1 MVEQKTT
8 TVVNPPT
15 QPKATTMNTEDTK
28 IEELAAQADNLIRSA
43 QASTDKPKGKVGRPR
58 KTPADKKAPKVE
70 GVPHIRRAEKS
81 AAKLPALSEAANEVL
96 SLALGLSHEDLNAVM
111 AHVNHK
117 VRMKTL
123 QDAVQLRSSAA
134 ITAGMT
140 VRIMSGRH
148 AGKVAK
154 VKEVKRIRCHV
165 TLVGGAEDR
174 VIYLFTSE
182 VEPVEAETVSAE
194 TEALKQAV

>member
-1 MVEQKTT
+1 MVEQLTT

-15 QPKATTMNTEDTK
+15 QPKVTIMNTEDTK

-58 KTPADKKAPKVE
+58 KNPADKKVTKAE

-81 AAKLPALSEAANEVL
+81 AAKLPSLSDAANEVL
-96 SLALGLSHEDLNAVM
+96 GLVLGLSNEDLNAVM

-117 VRMKTL
+117 VRLKTL

-134 ITAGMT
+134 ITTGMT
-140 VRIMSGRH
+140 VRIMNGRH

-165 TLVGGAEDR
+165 TLVGGSEDR

-182 VEPVEAETVSAE
+182 VEPVEVETVTTDSE
-194 TEALKQAV
+194 DLQQAV